1 MLTGRTGVFP
11 FHHVLISSLAI
22 AIVLFCRFR
31 SFIAFAL
38 RSLTRESQ
46 NRGERRSRSCRRVAY
61 YLLTRPVAIVLLG
74 CTSST
79 TLALSLYLTYLSHQ
93 PVPHST
99 SSAQVNPDLMKTF
112 AALVNGSSF
121 EVRAGY
127 FGLCARDGS
136 EPWICSSHSTSLAGL
151 FQPYQ
156 DPLNLI
162 WIQARFREGI
172 VFSGLM

>member
-1 MLTGRTGVFP
+1 MFSSSHCFIRWVHIARCLRLRSSICDVHNGGERSSRIFERVARCLLTR
-11 FHHVLISSLAI
+11 SI
-22 AIVLFCRFR
+22 AIVL
-31 SFIAFAL
+31 S
-38 RSLTRESQ
+38 
-46 NRGERRSRSCRRVAY
+46 
-61 YLLTRPVAIVLLG
+61 G

-79 TLALSLYLTYLSHQ
+79 TPALNLYLTYLSYQ

-99 SSAQVNPDLMKTF
+99 SPAQVNPDLMTTF

-136 EPWICSSHSTSLAGL
+136 ESWVCSSDSTSLAGL

-162 WIQARFREGI
+162 WIQASFREGI